1 MQAQCVRRNVYSCK
15 KTACT
20 QQQIKKDRADVYL
33 KDRYEN
39 LFPVVCECDP
49 WKTGNTEK
57 ILPCYNI
64 IYNTLPFGL
73 LKESR
78 QVKNLGI
85 DSVRL
90 SFTMESPGEA
100 VHILKDFTA
109 AYRDGQDVPDRKFTK
124 GHFKR
129 GAQ

>member
-1 MQAQCVRRNVYSCK
+1 MNAIPGKQEIQK
-15 KTACT
+15 KIC
-20 QQQIKKDRADVYL
+20 
-33 KDRYEN
+33 
-39 LFPVVCECDP
+39 PV
-49 WKTGNTEK
+49 
-57 ILPCYNI
+57 I
-64 IYNTLPFGL
+64 ISFQDTLPFGL

-90 SFTMESPGEA
+90 SFTMESPGKLS
-100 VHILKDFTA
+100 HILKDFTA
-109 AYRDGQDVPDRKFTK
+109 AYRDGQDVPNRKFTK